1 MQGIQLVV
9 PAPHQ
14 VRVEEYEIPE
24 PGPDQ
29 LRVRTEVSLV
39 SAGTELAIY
48 TGIHQGLTNPQTTWP
63 KFPQVMGYMAVGRV
77 EACGERVT
85 AVKPGQRLLCSGR
98 HATTSLIDGT
108 APGLAAW
115 VLPEELPAEQAV
127 FVRMA
132 KTAITAAAQSGVT
145 IGQSLAVLGLGIIGQ
160 IALRLYE
167 GAGAFPIVGI
177 DPVAFRRAAAE
188 RGGAAATIDPGKT
201 SDTREQR
208 PRAAIDSEA
217 AGSQS
222 PASETRAL
230 LAERVRAALGGRG
243 ADIVV
248 DTTGW
253 ASAVPTAMS
262 LAADAGRVVLLGS
275 PRGRAESVDFYSD
288 LHRRSLHVIGAHD
301 SGIGFTARERF
312 PWTNER
318 VLPYL
323 IHSMQ
328 RGRFR
333 VDDLITHVVR
343 PERLPE
349 MYEGLLHR
357 KEEFLGV
364 VLDWRECSWTGR

>member
-1 MQGIQLVV
+1 MQGVQLVV
-9 PAPHQ
+9 PAPHE
-14 VRVEEYEIPE
+14 VRVEPYEIPE

-29 LRVRTEVSLV
+29 IRVRTEVSLV

-48 TGIHQGLTNPQTTWP
+48 TGIHQGLTNPNTAWP

-85 AVKPGQRLLCSGR
+85 AVKPGQRLICSGR

-108 APGLAAW
+108 TPGLGAW
-115 VLPEELPAEQAV
+115 ILPEELPAEQAV

-132 KTAITAAAQSGVT
+132 KTAITAAVRSGVT
-145 IGQSLAVLGLGIIGQ
+145 MGQSLAVLGLGIIGQ

-177 DPVAFRRAAAE
+177 DPVPFRRAAAE
-188 RGGAAATIDPGKT
+188 RGGAVATVDPGET
-201 SDTREQR
+201 SDTRELR
-208 PRAAIDSEA
+208 STGAASGEA
-217 AGSQS
+217 AGSPGS
-222 PASETRAL
+222 PPETRTAL
-230 LAERVRAALGGRG
+230 ADRVRAILGGRG

-262 LAADAGRVVLLGS
+262 LAADGGRVVLLGS
-275 PRGRAESVDFYSD
+275 PRGRADHVDFYSD

-323 IHSMQ
+323 IHAMQ

-333 VDDLITHVVR
+333 VDDLITHLVR
-343 PERLPE
+343 PERLQE
-349 MYEGLLHR
+349 TYEGLLHR
-357 KEEFLGV
+357 KDEFLGA
-364 VLDWRECSWTGR
+364 VLDWRER

>member
-1 MQGIQLVV
+1 MHGQQLVV
-9 PAPHQ
+9 TGPNQA
-14 VRVEEYEIPE
+14 RVEEYEIQP

-29 LRVRTEVSLV
+29 VRVRTEVSLV

-63 KFPQVMGYMAVGRV
+63 KFPQVMGYMAIGRV
-77 EACGERVT
+77 EACGEQVT
-85 AVKPGQRLLCSGR
+85 AVKPGQRLLCSGQ
-98 HATTSLIDGT
+98 HATTSLLNGT
-108 APGLAAW
+108 TPGLAAW
-115 VLPEELPAEQAV
+115 ILPEALPAEQAV
-127 FVRMA
+127 FIRMA
-132 KTAITAAAQSGVT
+132 KTAITAAARSGVT
-145 IGQSLAVLGLGIIGQ
+145 MGQSLAVLGLGIIGQ

-167 GAGAFPIVGI
+167 GAGAFPIVGL
-177 DPVAFRRAAAE
+177 DPVPFRRAAAE
-188 RGGAAATIDPGKT
+188 RGGAIATFDPT
-201 SDTREQR
+201 EPSVVSRQSSDRQGQVQPKAT
-208 PRAAIDSEA
+208 AA
-217 AGSQS
+217 AGTTDLRLTTDVCE
-222 PASETRAL
+222 A
-230 LAERVRAALGGRG
+230 VRAALGGHG

-253 ASAVPTAMS
+253 ASAVPSAMS

-275 PRGRAESVDFYSD
+275 PRGRADDVDFYSD

-343 PERLPE
+343 PDRLQE

-357 KEEFLGV
+357 KGEFLGV
-364 VLDWRECSWTGR
+364 VLDWRGP